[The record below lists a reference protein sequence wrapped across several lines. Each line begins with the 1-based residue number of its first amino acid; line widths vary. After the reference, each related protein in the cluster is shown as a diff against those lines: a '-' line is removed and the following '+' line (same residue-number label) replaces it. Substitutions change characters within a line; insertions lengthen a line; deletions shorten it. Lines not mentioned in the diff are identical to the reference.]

1 MKKALIFVSG
11 FALGC
16 AAGMYVAKKKYDELI
31 KEEVKSV
38 KETLTANSKKI
49 FRTKKEE
56 EVSDD
61 TPVEE
66 VNENRPPVDYTK
78 GTHISV
84 VSEDVFGEVVSED
97 EFGEEE
103 TYEKILLTLYADDI
117 LADEDDEELT
127 EDEIKGSVTRELLD
141 KFIKSEEDVLYIC
154 NDTRKCYYEVTK
166 DLRPYH
172 SLK

>member
-84 VSEDVFGEVVSED
+84 VSEDVFGE
-97 EFGEEE
+97 EE

>member
-11 FALGC
+11 FAIGC

-38 KETLTANSKKI
+38 KETLAANSKKI

-66 VNENRPPVDYTK
+66 VNENENRPPVDYTK
-78 GTHISV
+78 GTHIS
-84 VSEDVFGEVVSED
+84 VVSED

-117 LADEDDEELT
+117 LADEDDDELT
-127 EDEIKGSVTRELLD
+127 DDEIKGSVSREFLD